1 MKENYDIEDNEV
13 RVVGSGNAP
22 DNGKKRI
29 TAIVVATILLVA
41 IVIGIV
47 VFFAI
52 KSTGNQAPDNN
63 NSDTTQTSKISNT
76 SDKNLTPYIATAD
89 TVIDGIE
96 LQILT
101 PINATAELHVGPI
114 DTTDDI
120 LLATQ
125 AADLGKGKYDIIG
138 AFVYAGEPLSWGLS
152 KKGFCAIINDTIT
165 VGVAENSPL
174 FEQATETE
182 GFFFRQYAAVNNG
195 KMVENNPK
203 NTSTRRAL
211 CILNNKVCV
220 VTTPNRVTMNDFSH
234 ALTNL
239 GTSNAIFLV
248 GSSAHGWYRDN
259 DNKLINMPNSSR
271 WNYNLKNINYIVFRR

>member
-13 RVVGSGNAP
+13 RVVGTGNAP
-22 DNGKKRI
+22 DNQKKRI
-29 TAIVVATILLVA
+29 TAIAVAIILVA
-41 IVIGIV
+41 LVIGIV
-47 VFFAI
+47 VFFTD
-52 KSTGNQAPDNN
+52 KTTGNKATIN
-63 NSDTTQTSKISNT
+63 DTTQTNKISNT
-76 SDKNLTPYIATAD
+76 SDKDQTPYIATTD

-138 AFVYAGEPLSWGLS
+138 AFVYAGEPLSWGVS

-174 FEQATETE
+174 FEQATETG

-203 NTSTRRAL
+203 NASTRRAL
-211 CILNNKVCV
+211 CIVNNKVCII
-220 VTTPNRVTMNDFSH
+220 TTPNRVTMNEFSQALSDF
-234 ALTNL
+234 

-259 DNKLINMPNSSR
+259 NNKVVSLPNNSKWS
-271 WNYNLKNINYIVFRR
+271 NNLKNINYIVFRHQ